1 MPRYRYECTSCG
13 DVVMVFHR
21 IKETL
26 TDCKKCL
33 QENTMKKL
41 LSTPLAIKKKTA
53 VNKKVGQT
61 TKEYIEANREILK
74 QQKKE
79 AKEKTHE
86 PS

>member
-13 DVVMVFHR
+13 DLVMVFHG
-21 IKETL
+21 IKEKH
-26 TDCKKCL
+26 TDCKKCS

-41 LSTPLAIKKKTA
+41 LSTPFAIKKKA
-53 VNKKVGQT
+53 ASDKKIGDI
-61 TKEYIEANREILK
+61 TKKYIEENREILK